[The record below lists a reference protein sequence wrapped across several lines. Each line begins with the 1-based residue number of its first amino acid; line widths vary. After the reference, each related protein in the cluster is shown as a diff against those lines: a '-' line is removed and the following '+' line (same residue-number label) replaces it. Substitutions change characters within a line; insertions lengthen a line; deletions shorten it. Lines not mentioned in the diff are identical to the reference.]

1 MKHRCI
7 KTQKVNDDRYTLH
20 CVLGNFHISREKKE
34 WVIYPYSK
42 NSYTL
47 SILKELKNGEL
58 KDIRYKSL
66 DQAVTAIQKSC
77 NEFIN
82 NIKFYCE

>member
-47 SILKELKNGEL
+47 SILKKN
-58 KDIRYKSL
+58 
-66 DQAVTAIQKSC
+66 
-77 NEFIN
+77 
-82 NIKFYCE
+82 